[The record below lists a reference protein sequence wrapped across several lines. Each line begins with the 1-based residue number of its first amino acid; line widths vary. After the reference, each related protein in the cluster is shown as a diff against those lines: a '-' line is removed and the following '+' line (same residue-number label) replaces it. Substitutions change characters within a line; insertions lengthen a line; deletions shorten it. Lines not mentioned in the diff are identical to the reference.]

1 MGASDCEPWPGI
13 APGPERKGQ
22 RSVGHP
28 WPPPAPIPVIVL
40 ELVRMILILDG
51 PTRRSNMTSHRW
63 RAASAVLV
71 VVAGACGGATDT
83 RAVDGALH
91 IVATTGILGDIV
103 SNVVGDLAEVEVLI
117 PDGADL
123 HDYRASSSQVAAVHD
138 ADLVVANGLLLEE
151 GLTDVLG
158 AAEADGAR
166 IISIGAL
173 LDPIPLGS
181 AGSLLDPHVWM
192 DPIRMAEAARL
203 IATEL
208 AAVRVGVDW
217 AARAELYADQL
228 MALDAEIV
236 TILAVIPND
245 SRDLVT
251 YHDSLGYF
259 AQRYGFDIV
268 GVVVGGGST
277 LAGVSSAELADL
289 ITTIE
294 TRGVS
299 ALFAEIGESSE
310 LPEAVVS
317 EVDHPIEVVHLHVGS
332 LGEPG
337 SGADSLVGMLRI
349 NARLIAEAL
358 S

>member
-1 MGASDCEPWPGI
+1 MQPR
-13 APGPERKGQ
+13 PERRGQ
-22 RSVGHP
+22 RSVGHS

-63 RAASAVLV
+63 RGACAVLV

-151 GLTDVLG
+151 GLTDVLE
-158 AAEADGAR
+158 AAEDDGAR
-166 IISIGAL
+166 IIAIGAL

-181 AGSLLDPHVWM
+181 AGPLDPHVWM

-208 AAVRVGVDW
+208 TAVRAGVDW
-217 AARAELYADQL
+217 AARAELYAGEL

-236 TILAVIPND
+236 TILAAIPND